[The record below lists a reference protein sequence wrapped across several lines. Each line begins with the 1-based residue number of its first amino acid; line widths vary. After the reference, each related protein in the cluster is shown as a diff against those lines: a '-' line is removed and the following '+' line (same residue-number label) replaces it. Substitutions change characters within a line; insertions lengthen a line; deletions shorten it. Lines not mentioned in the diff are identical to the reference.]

1 VIGPIW
7 DAVLD
12 ELSQENRRRGTQPL
26 QLHSPLQLEGPSL
39 DPYHRLQGL
48 LDRLTRAER
57 ELELAPLPAGDTS
70 WGDEVRPGNREHNLR
85 KKAVRARL
93 ELLGYAPGPEGDNST
108 LRQAVLQFQ
117 QEAGLDVDGWV
128 GKQTW
133 LALDEFITLE
143 PPLQLGLWY
152 PVGSTPLPA
161 LVRATGLRLKM
172 LGFEAS
178 VSTDSQ
184 ALAEPLAA
192 FRKAALELGLDAGPE
207 VPDRQ
212 VIGLL
217 FDDELLFSIA
227 EQALKAQPGPGPLS
241 LDEPEGSAA
250 SRMLRRMV
258 RNELWLH
265 GYDVGDL
272 RATTQVVPGQKGL
285 ADGLRVY
292 WGQRALP
299 PGETIE
305 QRSKRIDA
313 ALFQALLEDH
323 HVPAEHSA
331 AEHESVSR
339 FMASH
344 LDEFRQAWE
353 RAIPCRPVFF
363 IWDGVK
369 RGGKWLHQQI
379 SKLSSLAD
387 VVVKG
392 LEFTKTFLWNMVRYV
407 FQQGSKVFSTVRRA
421 IAAMIHG
428 VQPFLDGGIRAGQ
441 GQGRVECQIALNGS
455 LGVFIG
461 REASPEAATAISS
474 RLQQMAQCL
483 NASSLIFAE
492 ILRAEQKIL
501 RGPSGW
507 MVLLSQLVH
516 ETPRW
521 KTYLSRVADLPDLP
535 APTATMS
542 FLDDTGGGGGK
553 IETQTVTNWPRR
565 IAIMG
570 AGSLVL
576 GGAGLV
582 AWQVGALTRP
592 TEPLHWLVFA
602 GGILGLPLLG
612 GLVTWG
618 VKKWLQ
624 SRLSA

>member
-1 VIGPIW
+1 MMGPLW

-12 ELSQENRRRGTQPL
+12 EFSQESRRRGTQPL
-26 QLHSPLQLEGPSL
+26 HLHEPERPDGVLP
-39 DPYHRLQGL
+39 DPYQRLQGL
-48 LDRLTRAER
+48 LDRLTQAER
-57 ELELAPLPAGDTS
+57 ELELAPLPAGDTR

-93 ELLGYAPGPEGDNST
+93 ELLGYAPGPEGDSST

-133 LALDEFITLE
+133 SALDEFITLE

-152 PVGSTPLPA
+152 PEGAAPLPA

-172 LGFEAS
+172 LGFEATA
-178 VSTDSQ
+178 STDKR
-184 ALAEPLAA
+184 ALVEPLAA
-192 FRKAALELGLDAGPE
+192 FRKAALELGLDAGPT

-212 VIGLL
+212 VVGLL

-227 EQALKAQPGPGPLS
+227 KQALKVQPGPGPLS
-241 LDEPEGSAA
+241 LDEPEDGATA
-250 SRMLRRMV
+250 RMLRRMV

-265 GYDVGDL
+265 GYEVGDL
-272 RATTQVVPGQKGL
+272 RGTTQVVPGQKGL

-292 WGQRALP
+292 WSQRGLP

-305 QRSKRIDA
+305 QRSKRVDA
-313 ALFQALLEDH
+313 LLLQALLEDH
-323 HVPAEHSA
+323 HAPVAPSA
-331 AEHESVSR
+331 DEHEQVSR
-339 FMASH
+339 FMATH
-344 LDEFRQAWE
+344 LDAFRQAWE
-353 RAIPCRPVFF
+353 RTIPCRPVFF

-369 RGGKWLHQQI
+369 RGGQWLRQQI

-392 LEFTKTFLWNMVRYV
+392 LEFTKTFVWNMVRYV

-421 IAAMIHG
+421 IAAMIYG

-441 GQGRVECQIALNGS
+441 GQGRVECQIALNGN

-461 REASPEAATAISS
+461 REATPEAADALST
-474 RLQQMAQCL
+474 RLRQMAQCL

-492 ILRAEQKIL
+492 ILRAEQKL
-501 RGPSGW
+501 VRGPSGW
-507 MVLLSQLVH
+507 MALLSHLVQ
-516 ETPRW
+516 EAPRW
-521 KTYLSRVADLPDLP
+521 KMYLSKVADLPDLP
-535 APTATMS
+535 APTATAAI
-542 FLDDTGGGGGK
+542 LADGGE
-553 IETQTVTNWPRR
+553 IEAQSVVNWPRR

-570 AGSLVL
+570 AGSLIL

-582 AWQVGALTRP
+582 AWQMGALARP
-592 TEPLHWLVFA
+592 SEPAHWLLFA
-602 GGILGLPLLG
+602 GSVLGLPLLG

-624 SRLSA
+624 SRLQT

>member
-1 VIGPIW
+1 MGPIW

-12 ELSQENRRRGTQPL
+12 ELSRENQRRGTQPL
-26 QLHSPLQLEGPSL
+26 QLHSPVRLEGPSL

-48 LDRLTRAER
+48 LDRLTQAER

-93 ELLGYAPGPEGDNST
+93 ELLGYATGPEGDSST

-128 GKQTW
+128 GQQTW

-152 PVGSTPLPA
+152 PLDAAPLPA

-172 LGFEAS
+172 LGFEAP
-178 VSTDSQ
+178 VSIDAQ

-192 FRKAALELGLDAGPE
+192 FRKAALELGLDAGPSVSE
-207 VPDRQ
+207 RQ
-212 VIGLL
+212 LVGLL

-227 EQALKAQPGPGPLS
+227 QQALKAQAGLGPLN
-241 LDEPEGSAA
+241 LDAPEGGAA
-250 SRMLRRMV
+250 SRVVRRMV

-272 RATTQVVPGQKGL
+272 RATTQVVPGQRGL

-292 WGQRALP
+292 WSQRGLP

-305 QRSKRIDA
+305 QRSKQIDA
-313 ALFQALLEDH
+313 ALLQALLEDH
-323 HVPAEHSA
+323 HAPRERSAE
-331 AEHESVSR
+331 EHESVSR
-339 FMASH
+339 FVANH
-344 LDEFRQAWE
+344 LDAFREAWE
-353 RAIPCRPVFF
+353 RTIPCRPVFF

-369 RGGKWLHQQI
+369 RGGRWLHQQI

-421 IAAMIHG
+421 IAAMIYG

-441 GQGRVECQIALNGS
+441 GPGRVECQIALNGS
-455 LGVFIG
+455 MGVFIG
-461 REASPEAATAISS
+461 REATPEASHALSH
-474 RLQQMAQCL
+474 RLHQMALCL

-492 ILRAEQKIL
+492 ILRAEQKL
-501 RGPSGW
+501 VRGPSGW
-507 MVLLSQLVH
+507 MALLSQLVH

-521 KTYLSRVADLPDLP
+521 KMYLSHVTDLPDLP
-535 APTATMS
+535 PPTATVS
-542 FLDDTGGGGGK
+542 FLDNTGGSGGGE
-553 IETQTVTNWPRR
+553 IETLTVVNWPRR
-565 IAIMG
+565 IAILS
-570 AGSLVL
+570 AGPLIL
-576 GGAGLV
+576 GGTGLM
-582 AWQVGALTRP
+582 AWKVGALARP
-592 TEPLHWLVFA
+592 TEPLHWVFFA
-602 GGILGLPLLG
+602 GVVVGLPLLV
-612 GLVTWG
+612 GLGAWG

>member
-1 VIGPIW
+1 MGPIW

-26 QLHSPLQLEGPSL
+26 QLHSPLHPEGPFP

-48 LDRLTRAER
+48 LDWLTQAER

-85 KKAVRARL
+85 KKAVRARV
-93 ELLGYAPGPEGDNST
+93 ELLGYATGPEGDSST

-152 PVGSTPLPA
+152 PVGAAPLPA

-172 LGFEAS
+172 VGFEAP
-178 VSTDSQ
+178 VSTDAQ

-207 VPDRQ
+207 VPDWQ

-227 EQALKAQPGPGPLS
+227 KQTMKAQAGPGPLN
-241 LDEPEGSAA
+241 LDEPEGGAA

-265 GYDVGDL
+265 GYEVGDL

-292 WGQRALP
+292 WGQRGLP

-305 QRSKRIDA
+305 QRSKRMDA
-313 ALFQALLEDH
+313 TLFQALLEDH

-331 AEHESVSR
+331 EEHESVSR

-353 RAIPCRPVFF
+353 RTIPCRPVFF

-369 RGGKWLHQQI
+369 RGGQWLRQQI

-392 LEFTKTFLWNMVRYV
+392 LEFTKTFVWNMVRYV

-421 IAAMIHG
+421 IAAMIHWRTALPGRRHPCGPGPRTRG
-428 VQPFLDGGIRAGQ
+428 VP
-441 GQGRVECQIALNGS
+441 IALNGS

-461 REASPEAATAISS
+461 REATPEAANALSD

-492 ILRAEQKIL
+492 ILRAEQKLL

-507 MVLLSQLVH
+507 MALLSQLVQ

-521 KTYLSRVADLPDLP
+521 KMYLSRVAALPDLP
-535 APTATMS
+535 APTVTAA
-542 FLDDTGGGGGK
+542 FLGDTAGGE
-553 IETQTVTNWPRR
+553 IETQSVTNWPRR

-570 AGSLVL
+570 AGSLML

-582 AWQVGALTRP
+582 AWQVGALARP
-592 TEPLHWLVFA
+592 TEPVHWLVFA
-602 GGILGLPLLG
+602 GGVLGLPLLG
-612 GLVTWG
+612 DWSPG
-618 VKKWLQ
+618 
-624 SRLSA
+624 A